1 MCPIAIGIGLGLL
14 ARIFCGVGR
23 SGYPSKYPAV
33 MALIMVEM
41 GKLPHTLKKCCI
53 SCFELSNFTTALAL
67 VLMVFRISLTE
78 VVLKGIYHNLSL
90 GGFG

>member
-14 ARIFCGVGR
+14 ARIFSGVGR

-53 SCFELSNFTTALAL
+53 SCFVLSNFTTEFALEL
-67 VLMVFRISLTE
+67 VVLRISLTG
-78 VVLKGIYHNLSL
+78 VVLKGIYHNVSF